1 MRTTMR
7 ALARITLTLAAAL
20 LVAAPGYSFDLSRML
35 GGGEQQDLN
44 TFRLIHIADLKAM
57 LAANTRSVHVYDANG
72 PETREKFGIIP
83 SAALLSSD
91 NNYDLSILPR
101 GKASKLVFYCANA
114 H

>member
-1 MRTTMR
+1 MRTAMR
-7 ALARITLTLAAAL
+7 ALTRITMTLAAAL
-20 LVAAPGYSFDLSRML
+20 FVAAPGYSYDLSRLL

-44 TFRLIHIADLKAM
+44 TFKLIHVADLKAM

-72 PETREKFGIIP
+72 PETRRRFGIIP
-83 SAALLSSD
+83 GAGLLSSD